1 MKTYLYLSFAL
12 FGTLFLASCYSSS
25 MLVDDD
31 VYVLKNQALPIG
43 ESLTDE
49 TSYTTFKSRQKRNTT
64 ASNYYRD
71 DRNYLYNS
79 SCNHF
84 SIDRFGF
91 GCSFYSWNF
100 YSHNFYPNRFYPS
113 YYAYDPYFYG
123 SYGFYPAGFYAFPMN
138 TIGFYGGMMY
148 NSGPIVFT
156 IPEIHTNQHSGPR
169 GSISGFG
176 NAANRNSNPIVLKSA
191 NPPSAAGNKPVSTIL
206 RDRSIGSQ
214 RESTG
219 ATETQ
224 NRPVRSESNTYRPSG
239 ERNQRPATQNRPAGN
254 RPVGIERP
262 TAPNREINP
271 PRQNREINPTQNRG
285 GNNSRGGS
293 GNAPSHKRN

>member
-1 MKTYLYLSFAL
+1 
-12 FGTLFLASCYSSS
+12 

-49 TSYTTFKSRQKRNTT
+49 TSYTTFKSRKKRNIT

-84 SIDRFGF
+84 SIDRFGC

-100 YSHNFYPNRFYPS
+100 YSHNFYPHRFYQPF
-113 YYAYDPYFYG
+113 YAYDPYFYG
-123 SYGFYPAGFYAFPMN
+123 SYGFYPAGFYPFPMN
-138 TIGFYGGMMY
+138 TIGFYGGTMY
-148 NSGPIVFT
+148 NSGPMVFT

-191 NPPSAAGNKPVSTIL
+191 NYPSNSGNKPISTAL
-206 RDRSIGSQ
+206 RDRPIGSQ
-214 RESTG
+214 REYIR
-219 ATETQ
+219 ATESQPQ
-224 NRPVRSESNTYRPSG
+224 NRPVRSEPNIYRPSG

-254 RPVGIERP
+254 RPTGIERP
-262 TAPNREINP
+262 SAPKREINQ

-285 GNNSRGGS
+285 GNIPRGGS
-293 GNAPSHKRN
+293 SGAPSHKRN